1 MNPTEYDKP
10 LPVLDD
16 LNRPFWEATRQGVL
30 SLQACEACG
39 HIRYP
44 ISQVCPRCLSER
56 FEWKPVSGRGKVLS
70 SIVFHQVYNPAFASE
85 VPYNVSLI
93 QLAEGA
99 RMFSNVTGI
108 APSDVKVGAEV
119 EVIFEGVTPE
129 VTLPRFKL
137 RTP

>member
-30 SLQACEACG
+30 SLQTCQACE
-39 HIRYP
+39 HVRYP
-44 ISQVCPRCLSER
+44 ISHVCPRCLSER
-56 FEWKPVSGRGKVLS
+56 FDWKPVSGRGTVLS

-93 QLAEGA
+93 QLEEGA
-99 RMFSNVTGI
+99 RMFSNVVGVM
-108 APSDVKVGAEV
+108 PSAVEVGAAV
-119 EVIFEGVTPE
+119 EVTFDSVTPD

-137 RTP
+137 RSR